1 MDNAQFH
8 SQAENRRVSGA
19 YRHNRRHIATQVQI
33 DPRTWDL
40 PTTGQTSRASVV
52 RSGLGRRIDPGS
64 RAFAP
69 RVFTCPAC
77 RGRARGRK
85 LAGEGL
91 PLPQREPGDSPPNE
105 APGSPSPVSP
115 LPDKHL
121 PVFVRRGERSLST
134 GKRPGQ
140 RGSSPGL
147 LGGNVR
153 QPLLTELVFFNRP
166 GLVAELELRTSRE
179 VLQVVLQVVR
189 RGEGL
194 TPDTHLAA

>member
-8 SQAENRRVSGA
+8 SQAENRRVSVA

-52 RSGLGRRIDPGS
+52 RSGLGRRIDQGS
-64 RAFAP
+64 CAFAP
-69 RVFTCPAC
+69 RVFTFPAC
-77 RGRARGRK
+77 RGRAGGRK

-121 PVFVRRGERSLST
+121 PVFIQRGEHSLSA
-134 GKRPGQ
+134 GKSPGM

-153 QPLLTELVFFNRP
+153 QSLLTELVFFNRP
-166 GLVAELELRTSRE
+166 GLVAELELRTGRE
-179 VLQVVLQVVR
+179 VLQVVLQVVC